1 MVIVRLFGRTA
12 KGTGAIFIKKR
23 NERRDSKEAA
33 PKDEGPDWEHA

>member
-1 MVIVRLFGRTA
+1 MVIVRLLGGPLKALVLFY
-12 KGTGAIFIKKR
+12 KKR